1 MLTAVILAAG
11 ESSRMGSPKALVPFH
26 GQTFLEHLLG
36 VARTQTKPEIS
47 GIRVV
52 LGSHAGEI
60 SSALGLTPEIV
71 VLNPDW
77 ERGQLSS
84 IQAAIRSIDAAG
96 SAKTRHPDAADSTR
110 AARHTEPDK
119 TDGIILFLVDHP
131 LISASLVERLVA
143 EFYRSGQPIVV
154 PTFRGR
160 RGHPVIFAGRL
171 YQELL
176 DAPAE
181 QGARAVVWAHAAE
194 VLEVPTDEEGVLLNL
209 NDPDTL
215 RRALG

>member
-11 ESSRMGSPKALVPFH
+11 ESSRMGSPKALVPFQ
-26 GQTFLEHLLG
+26 GRTFLDHLLG
-36 VARTQTKPEIS
+36 VAHSPTKPEIS

-60 SSALGLTPEIV
+60 TSALGLDPGMV

-77 ERGQLSS
+77 GRGQLSS

-96 SAKTRHPDAADSTR
+96 STKARHPD
-110 AARHTEPDK
+110 PDK

-131 LISASLVERLVA
+131 LISASLVAHLVA
-143 EFYRSGQPIVV
+143 EFHKSGRPIVV

-160 RGHPVIFAGRL
+160 RGHPVIFASRL

-209 NDPDTL
+209 NDPDAL

>member
-1 MLTAVILAAG
+1 VLTAVILAAG
-11 ESSRMGSPKALVPFH
+11 ESSRMGSPKALVPFR
-26 GQTFLEHLLG
+26 GQTFLARLLDIAGAQPKSEIAG
-36 VARTQTKPEIS
+36 V
-47 GIRVV
+47 RVV

-60 SSALGLTPEIV
+60 TAALGIDPEIV

-77 ERGQLSS
+77 EQGQLSS
-84 IQAAIRSIDAAG
+84 IQAAIRSLDAG
-96 SAKTRHPDAADSTR
+96 DSTR
-110 AARHTEPDK
+110 QPGEDE

-131 LISASLVERLVA
+131 LISATVVASLIA
-143 EFYRSGQPIVV
+143 EFHKSGEPIVL
-154 PTFRGR
+154 PTFRGK
-160 RGHPVIFAGRL
+160 RGHPVIFAKRL
-171 YQELL
+171 FRELL

-181 QGARAVVWAHAAE
+181 KGARAVVWAHAAE